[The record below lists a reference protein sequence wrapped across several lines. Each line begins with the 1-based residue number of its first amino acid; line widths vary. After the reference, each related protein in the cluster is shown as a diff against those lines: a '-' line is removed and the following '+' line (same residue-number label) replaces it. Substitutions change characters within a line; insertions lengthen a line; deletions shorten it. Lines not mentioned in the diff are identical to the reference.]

1 MSFRKDFIWGAATA
15 SYQIEGAAFEDGKGP
30 SIWDR
35 FSHEPGKV
43 LEGHTGD
50 VACDHYHRFRE
61 DVQLMKEM
69 GVRNY
74 RFSLSWPRLLPQGVG
89 EVNEQGVAFYNALI
103 DELLAAGIRPIVT
116 LFHWDYPA
124 ALQARGA
131 WENPESPAWFLEYA
145 TLCARRFGDRVKDF
159 ITFNEPQCFIGLG
172 YCKGVH
178 APGYVLPP
186 SATIPMSHHVLLA
199 HGLTVRMLRETVPGV
214 RVGFAPCGDPRIP
227 ASDRREDIEA
237 ARKAYFSV
245 PDDAQGW
252 PFSIS
257 WWSDPAILG
266 RYPEDGLRHFGQYL
280 PAGWEKDLETICQPL
295 DFYCQN
301 IYAGRLTKA
310 ADKQGWEELLQPVG
324 HPKTAIQWAVTPDA
338 LYWGPKFLY
347 ERYKLPFMITE
358 NGMSSHDVISLD
370 GQVHDPQRQDYMHR
384 YLLAYKR
391 AAEDGVDAIGYLA
404 WSLMDNYEWANG
416 YTDRFGLVY
425 VDYGTQERIVK
436 DSFHWY
442 KTVME
447 SNGENL

>member
-30 SIWDR
+30 SVWDR

-50 VACDHYHRFRE
+50 VACDHYHRFKE
-61 DVQLMKEM
+61 DVRLMKEM
-69 GVRNY
+69 GVKNY
-74 RFSLSWPRLLPQGVG
+74 RFSISWPRLLSQGVG

-172 YCKGVH
+172 YCTGVH

-199 HGLTVRMLRETVPGV
+199 HGMTVRMLRETVPGV
-214 RVGFAPCGDPRIP
+214 RVGYAPCGDPRIP
-227 ASDRREDIEA
+227 ASDRAEDIEA

-245 PDDAQGW
+245 PGSAKDW
-252 PFSIS
+252 PFSVS

-266 RYPEDGLRHFGQYL
+266 RYPEEGLQHFGQYL
-280 PAGWEKDLETICQPL
+280 RSKS
-295 DFYCQN
+295 
-301 IYAGRLTKA
+301 
-310 ADKQGWEELLQPVG
+310 V
-324 HPKTAIQWAVTPDA
+324 V
-338 LYWGPKFLY
+338 
-347 ERYKLPFMITE
+347 
-358 NGMSSHDVISLD
+358 
-370 GQVHDPQRQDYMHR
+370 
-384 YLLAYKR
+384 
-391 AAEDGVDAIGYLA
+391 
-404 WSLMDNYEWANG
+404 
-416 YTDRFGLVY
+416 
-425 VDYGTQERIVK
+425 
-436 DSFHWY
+436 
-442 KTVME
+442 
-447 SNGENL
+447 